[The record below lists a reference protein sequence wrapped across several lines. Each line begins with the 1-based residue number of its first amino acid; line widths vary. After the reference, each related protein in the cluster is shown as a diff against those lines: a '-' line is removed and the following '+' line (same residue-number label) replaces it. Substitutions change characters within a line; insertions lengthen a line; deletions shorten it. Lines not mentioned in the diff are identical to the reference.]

1 MGKIGDQLFIGLLV
15 ALLLDGALLALLYN
29 LVDAVANGSNRLRT
43 AGYNPA
49 VQVSG
54 SDIFQSFRTAAG
66 IRRGECGEAEGI
78 SVGIKAAG
86 EMLPDEGSIY
96 PPPVLRKDIM
106 KLQLFIEKISL
117 RILSYIL

>member
-54 SDIFQSFRTAAG
+54 SDIFQSFLDFQKLPGAREKALQQAKGPAPHTIYKSRTA
-66 IRRGECGEAEGI
+66 
-78 SVGIKAAG
+78 
-86 EMLPDEGSIY
+86 
-96 PPPVLRKDIM
+96 
-106 KLQLFIEKISL
+106 
-117 RILSYIL
+117 